1 MANFVKNMKVKSV
14 MIPLIVLIIVI
25 VVVGV
30 VLGLKESGQIFKEP
44 EEEETVEE
52 VEDIEEEIIPKKQVL
67 TFQITY
73 LIMKKLKHVCEAYG
87 GDLASLDQMLEA
99 HREGADW
106 CNYGWSK
113 DQMALFPTQEET
125 FNKLEADPKTR
136 GSCGLPGVNGG
147 FFKNAGMKFGVNCYG
162 VKPEK
167 KMTPMERLLHE
178 QNALNPLSKNAQQYM
193 SKLDD
198 FRVNPFSQE
207 KWSRYQEDP
216 KN

>member
-1 MANFVKNMKVKSV
+1 MKVKSV

-25 VVVGV
+25 VIVGV

-44 EEEETVEE
+44 AEEEETVEE
-52 VEDIEEEIIPKKQVL
+52 VEDIEEEIIPKKQVYNISNNL
-67 TFQITY
+67 FDY
-73 LIMKKLKHVCEAYG
+73 EEAKHVCEAYG

-167 KMTPMERLLHE
+167 KMTPGTSPYTNKMHLTHFQRMLS
-178 QNALNPLSKNAQQYM
+178 NICLN
-193 SKLDD
+193 
-198 FRVNPFSQE
+198 
-207 KWSRYQEDP
+207 
-216 KN
+216 